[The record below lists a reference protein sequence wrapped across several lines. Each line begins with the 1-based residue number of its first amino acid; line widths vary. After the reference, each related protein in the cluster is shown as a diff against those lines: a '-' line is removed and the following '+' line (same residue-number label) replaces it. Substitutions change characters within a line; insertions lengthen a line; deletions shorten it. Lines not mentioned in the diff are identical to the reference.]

1 MVTGNKTIVSISYLK
16 SKQNES
22 FSIEQIMNEEI
33 NESESYKGQGYW
45 TKPITP
51 MNNEDSFSLF
61 KFFKFEFWEAVI
73 LECNCSAKVKWIVL
87 CSVQKSM
94 FQN

>member
-1 MVTGNKTIVSISYLK
+1 
-16 SKQNES
+16 
-22 FSIEQIMNEEI
+22 
-33 NESESYKGQGYW
+33 
-45 TKPITP
+45 

-94 FQN
+94 SQILFQNLHWQSNTNIIKGNNFTQNNTINM